1 MIEKYLYIDI
11 DGKVGKSDTGPTEL
25 DSTLVADGQLTVLQ
39 VSVDGFGNIF
49 VMEHNPGMDDDEKFF
64 DVTRAQV
71 MDNEDG
77 SGEYHEIGN

>member
-11 DGKVGKSDTGPTEL
+11 DGKAGKSDTGPTEL
-25 DSTLVADGQLTVLQ
+25 DSILVAEGELMVLKI
-39 VSVDGFGNIF
+39 SVDGFGNIF
-49 VMEHNPGMDDDEKFF
+49 VMEHDPGMYRDEKFF
-64 DVTRAQV
+64 DLTRAKV